1 MPSLRATPS
10 RKDSDNR
17 VSVLLPLPIKGTYDY
32 RVPLGMLALPGSFVS
47 VPFGKRE
54 LKGVVWGE
62 ADYSVDAEKLKDI
75 NEILNF
81 PCMTKELRQ
90 LIDWAASYTLNSPG
104 TILRMAMSTS
114 TALDKP
120 STLTAYLSSEMVR
133 NKKIDSRIKMTAA
146 RKRILDVLFDGFP
159 RSAADLSRRAKT
171 TPAVISGMT
180 KVGLLKKVY
189 IEKKISISQP
199 NYKKLGKIL
208 SPAQKT
214 ASSIL
219 VAAINQNN
227 KTKDFIPPVTFLD
240 GVTGSGKTEVY
251 FEAIAAALAKH
262 QQILVLLPEIALT
275 AQWLM
280 QFTQRF
286 GAMPLEWHSDLTNTQ
301 RRENWRAIVG
311 GDAKVIVGARSA
323 LFLPYPTLGL
333 IIVDE
338 EHDSSFKQEEGIFY
352 NARDMAIVR
361 GHLGK
366 FPVILVS
373 ATPSLETVT
382 NVKLGRYNT
391 VCLPERHG
399 SAILP
404 KISAIDMRYE
414 KMEKANW
421 LAPVLQVAI
430 EKKLLVGEQV
440 MLFLNR
446 RGYAPLTLC
455 RSCGHRLKCPDCT
468 SWLVDHK
475 LQGIV
480 SCHHCGFTIHS
491 PNECPEC
498 EMTGTMVACGPG
510 VERLSEEV
518 LNKFPNART
527 AIMASDTIQR
537 PSAMASLVE
546 QMQKREI
553 DILIGTQIMAKGHH
567 FPYLTLVG
575 VIDADLGL
583 SGGDLRAAERT
594 FQLLHQ
600 VAGRAG
606 RALHP
611 GEVFLQT
618 FRPKDAVMQA
628 LISGAR
634 DQILSAESED
644 RRVHG
649 MPPYGRLVAL
659 IVSGPNSREVET
671 TARALGRTYPNLEK
685 VFVFGPAPAP
695 LSILRGQH
703 RWRLLLKAER
713 TKNVQVILRNWLSK
727 VKVPNRV
734 RVKVD
739 VDPYSFL

>member
-1 MPSLRATPS
+1 MPSLCATPR
-10 RKDSDNR
+10 RKDSEKR

-32 RVPLGMLALPGSFVS
+32 GVPLGIVALPGSFVS

-62 ADYSVDAEKLKDI
+62 ADNLVDAKKLKEI
-75 NEILNF
+75 NEILNL
-81 PCMTKELRQ
+81 PCMTKELRH

-104 TILRMAMSTS
+104 TILRMAMSIPA
-114 TALDKP
+114 ALDKP
-120 STLTAYLSSEMVR
+120 SNIIAYLSSDMVL
-133 NKKIDSRIKMTAA
+133 NKKIDSRIKITAA
-146 RKRILDVLFDGFP
+146 RKRILDVLFDGLP
-159 RSAADLSRRAKT
+159 RSVADLSRSAKT
-171 TPAVISGMT
+171 TPAVVRGMT
-180 KVGLLKKVY
+180 KTGLLERVS
-189 IEKKISISQP
+189 IEKFVSIDQP
-199 NYKKLGKIL
+199 DHKKLGKIL
-208 SPAQKT
+208 SPAQEK
-214 ASSIL
+214 ASSKL
-219 VAAINQNN
+219 VAAVNQNN
-227 KTKDFIPPVTFLD
+227 ETNDCISTVTFLD

-262 QQILVLLPEIALT
+262 RQILVLLPEIALT
-275 AQWLM
+275 TQWLM

-286 GAMPLEWHSDLTNTQ
+286 GAMPLEWHSDLTSTQ
-301 RRENWRAIVG
+301 RRDNWRAILA

-323 LFLPYPTLGL
+323 LFLPYPALGL
-333 IIVDE
+333 IVVDE

-352 NARDMAIVR
+352 NARDMAVVR
-361 GHLGK
+361 GRLGR

-399 SAILP
+399 SALLP
-404 KISAIDMRYE
+404 KITAIDMRYE
-414 KMEKANW
+414 KMEKTSW
-421 LAPVLQVAI
+421 LAPTLQIAI
-430 EKKLLVGEQV
+430 EKKLLVGEQI

-475 LQGIV
+475 LQGNV
-480 SCHHCGFTIHS
+480 SCHHCGFTIRS

-498 EMTGTMVACGPG
+498 GMVETMVACGPG

-518 LNKFPNART
+518 LDKFPNARS

-537 PSAMASLVE
+537 PSAMANLVE
-546 QMQKREI
+546 QMQNREI

-567 FPYLTLVG
+567 FPFLTLVG

-583 SGGDLRAAERT
+583 AGGDLRAAEKT

-611 GEVFLQT
+611 GKVFLQT
-618 FRPKDAVMQA
+618 YRPKDAVMQA

-634 DQILSAESED
+634 DQFLLAESDD
-644 RRVHG
+644 RRLHG

-659 IVSGPNSREVET
+659 IVSGPNPQEVET
-671 TARALGRTYPNLEK
+671 TARALGRTYPNYEK

-695 LSILRGQH
+695 LAILRGQY

-713 TKNVQVILRNWLSK
+713 TKNVQVILKNWLSK
-727 VKVPNRV
+727 VRVPSRV